1 MIDSGVAGSEA
12 IIEKAILESG
22 HDPGEIKAVF
32 LTHAH
37 PDHSVDEV
45 SYRIGDAAFIGD
57 TVPVRG
63 DIPIFINPDAARYSL
78 SVLEKLSGIE
88 IFYPAWDQT
97 YSLEMMRKKLADA
110 KEIINELEGIV
121 CDIDHG
127 MELSALVDL
136 VCERLHT
143 PMWKSNP
150 LFARTIACCR
160 KK

>member
-1 MIDSGVAGSEA
+1 
-12 IIEKAILESG
+12 
-22 HDPGEIKAVF
+22 
-32 LTHAH
+32 
-37 PDHSVDEV
+37 
-45 SYRIGDAAFIGD
+45 
-57 TVPVRG
+57 
-63 DIPIFINPDAARYSL
+63 
-78 SVLEKLSGIE
+78 
-88 IFYPAWDQT
+88 
-97 YSLEMMRKKLADA
+97 MMRKKLADA